1 MDRLSVLDASL
12 LASETPRTPLH
23 TGGLSVFEPGLS
35 FSAVHAALLA
45 RLDRMPLARR
55 RVQALPVGAGRPVW
69 IDDTHFDLSY
79 HLRHGALPG
88 PGDQAQL
95 GEYVS
100 RLISR
105 PLDRTRPLWEL
116 YVIEGL
122 EGGRVALLRK
132 VHLLMGGGNMPDPFS
147 ALLDDEPLP
156 GDLEMET
163 AAATRWEPRQP
174 PNLLQVAA
182 ESARDRLGQAADLT
196 RGAREL
202 VRAPTRVA
210 GVVTS
215 VAGSALGVV
224 GRLAR
229 QAPPSPLN
237 GALTLHRR
245 FVPARADLETL
256 RKVRRAFGCT
266 IHDLVLTIT
275 GDAVGRLLR
284 WRGHDTK
291 DLDLQVMVPVRV
303 HGPQPDGAQSSAQT
317 MGEGVV
323 GVLAPLPVMEID
335 PVARLFRVM
344 GEMAGLKESRQA
356 VAADALVRLAG
367 YAPPNLHAMAGR
379 LVSAEQR
386 YNLALSNAPGPQ
398 NPRYL
403 AGVRMAETYPF
414 IPLAGDCALSV
425 AISSYAGGV
434 FFGLLG
440 DWNGMPDL
448 DILPEFIDGA
458 VADLVAAADASTS

>member
-1 MDRLSVLDASL
+1 MDRLSALDASL
-12 LASETPRTPLH
+12 LALETPRTPLH

-35 FSAVHAALLA
+35 FAAVHTALLG

-55 RVQALPVGAGRPVW
+55 RVQPVPLAAGRAVW
-69 IDDTHFDLSY
+69 VDDAHFDLSY
-79 HLRHGALPG
+79 HLRHAALPA
-88 PGDQAQL
+88 PGDEAQL
-95 GEYVS
+95 AEFVS

-122 EGGRVALLRK
+122 EGDKVALLRK

-147 ALLDDEPLP
+147 ALLDDDAVP
-156 GDLEMET
+156 GVAEGG
-163 AAATRWEPRQP
+163 AVTRWEPRQP
-174 PNLLQVAA
+174 PNLLQLAA
-182 ESARDRLGQAADLT
+182 ESARDRLDQAVDVGRGVRGLARTPTRLAGAVTSAAGQAF
-196 RGAREL
+196 
-202 VRAPTRVA
+202 
-210 GVVTS
+210 GVVT
-215 VAGSALGVV
+215 
-224 GRLAR
+224 RLAR

-237 GALTLHRR
+237 GMLTAHRR
-245 FVPARADLETL
+245 FVLARADLETL
-256 RKVRRAFGCT
+256 RTVRRAFGCT
-266 IHDLVLTIT
+266 INDLVLTIT

-291 DLDLQVMVPVRV
+291 DLDLRVMVPVRV
-303 HGPQPDGAQSSAQT
+303 HGPQPDGGLPSAQT
-317 MGEGVV
+317 IGEGVV

-367 YAPPNLHAMAGR
+367 YAPPNLHTMAAR
-379 LVSAEQR
+379 LASAEQR

-398 NPRYL
+398 APRYL

-414 IPLAGDCALSV
+414 IPLAGDCALSLAV
-425 AISSYAGGV
+425 SSYAGTV
-434 FFGLLG
+434 YFGLLG

-448 DILPEFIDGA
+448 DLLPEFLDGA
-458 VADLVAAADASTS
+458 VDDLVAAADASTS